1 MPEGPEVRTITDRL
15 NSVLSGKTLERLQI
29 HTREYAAKQMRN
41 EFNAFRQAIPLTV
54 DSVNC
59 KGKFIYW
66 KFQDDWV
73 IHHTLGM
80 SGTWL
85 FGNLR
90 SMRGVHLTLHFSDGT
105 QAHYRDTRRFGT
117 FKFFDNTAELQAKL
131 QKIGPDMLSESVSD
145 ELFIQRLR
153 RKNHWNVC
161 KAIMNQEVISG
172 VGNYIKAE
180 ALYKA
185 SIHPEAVVSDL
196 TDSDLR
202 NLSQKIKSV
211 IYSSYQSRGASFRD
225 YVPPDGTVGTY
236 TFAFECYAQKQD
248 PAGRTVIRQET
259 PDGRT
264 THWVP
269 EVQTRGT
276 TQQMALF

>member
-15 NSVLSGKTLERLQI
+15 NSVLSGKTLERFQI

-41 EFNAFRQAIPLTV
+41 DFNRFRQAIPLTV

-90 SMRGVHLTLHFSDGT
+90 SMRGVQLTLHFADGT

-117 FKFFDNTAELQAKL
+117 FKFFDSDAELQAKL
-131 QKIGPDMLSESVSD
+131 QKIGPDMLSESVSE
-145 ELFIQRLR
+145 ELFTQCLR
-153 RKNHWNVC
+153 RKNNWNIC

-180 ALYKA
+180 ALYKS
-185 SIHPEAVVSDL
+185 SIHPEALVSDL

-202 NLSQKIKSV
+202 LLCTQIKSV

-225 YVPPDGTVGTY
+225 YVPPDGSVGTY
-236 TFAFECYAQKQD
+236 TFAFQCYAQQQD
-248 PAGRTVIRQET
+248 PEGRIVMRSTT

-269 EVQTRGT
+269 EVQTRGQSSQLT
-276 TQQMALF
+276 LF

>member
-15 NSVLSGKTLERLQI
+15 NTVLSGKTLQRLQI

-41 EFNAFRQAIPLTV
+41 QFNEFRQALPLAV
-54 DSVNC
+54 DTVNC

-66 KFQDDWV
+66 RFADDWV

-90 SMRGVHLTLHFSDGT
+90 SMKGVHLTMEFSDGT
-105 QAHYRDTRRFGT
+105 QAHYRDNRRFGT
-117 FKFFDNTAELQAKL
+117 FKFFDNDAELQTKL

-145 ELFIQRLR
+145 ELFTRRLR
-153 RKNHWNVC
+153 RKNHWNIC

-185 SIHPEAVVSDL
+185 SINPEALVSDL
-196 TDSDLR
+196 TDSDLFI
-202 NLSQKIKSV
+202 LSQKIKSV

-225 YVPPDGTVGTY
+225 YVPPDGSIGTY
-236 TFAFECYAQKQD
+236 TFAFECYAQRQD
-248 PAGRTVIRQET
+248 PAGRQVVRSTT

-269 EVQTRGT
+269 EVQTKGQSSQLT
-276 TQQMALF
+276 LF

>member
-1 MPEGPEVRTITDRL
+1 MPAGPEVRTITDRL
-15 NSVLSGKTLERLQI
+15 TTVLSGKTLQRLQI

-41 EFNAFRQAIPLTV
+41 QFNEFRQALPLAV
-54 DSVNC
+54 DTVNC

-66 KFQDDWV
+66 RFADDWV

-90 SMRGVHLTLHFSDGT
+90 SMKGVHLTMEFSDGT
-105 QAHYRDTRRFGT
+105 QAHYRDNRRFGT
-117 FKFFDNTAELQAKL
+117 FKFFDNDAELQTKL

-145 ELFIQRLR
+145 ELFTRRLR
-153 RKNHWNVC
+153 RKNHWNIC

-185 SIHPEAVVSDL
+185 SINPEALVSDL
-196 TDSDLR
+196 TDSDLFI
-202 NLSQKIKSV
+202 LSQKIKSV

-225 YVPPDGTVGTY
+225 YVPPDGSVGTY
-236 TFAFECYAQKQD
+236 TFAFECYAQRQD
-248 PAGRTVIRQET
+248 PAGRQVVRSTT

-269 EVQTRGT
+269 EVQTKGQSSQLT
-276 TQQMALF
+276 LF